1 MRVPG
6 WMWPRSLGRL
16 DVEAGL
22 RAGICVL
29 VPLLALLLAGVPHLS
44 AYVAFAA
51 FTSLYG
57 RSEAYR
63 FRWITVSTAGAT
75 LLLIIAAA
83 MLVALLGGPPVA
95 TVIGLILV
103 SALGVVL
110 SSVMGWVPF
119 GSVFFVFAFAVIS
132 SIPLTAGE
140 FWPRYALSVGTV
152 IFCVLVALLGWLPR
166 RVRGGH
172 RRHLQ
177 RLRKVT
183 RTPAALRDP
192 VVWLHAG
199 ETALGVVTA
208 LLLAA
213 GLGLSH
219 SYWAAVA
226 VAACMPRPHAPWQVT
241 RIAHRILGTAV
252 GVVVTGLILLAEPSI
267 AVTIVIAS
275 VCQVLAELFV
285 GQVYWFALLF
295 ITPLALLVWQLS
307 APAPVSLILT
317 HRVLDTTNGG
327 AVALVLVLAGTGAAV
342 TWQEQRRRN
351 ANGAA
356 ART

>member
-1 MRVPG
+1 MG
-6 WMWPRSLGRL
+6 
-16 DVEAGL
+16 
-22 RAGICVL
+22 
-29 VPLLALLLAGVPHLS
+29 
-44 AYVAFAA
+44 
-51 FTSLYG
+51 
-57 RSEAYR
+57 
-63 FRWITVSTAGAT
+63 TAGGT
-75 LLLIIAAA
+75 FLLIIAAA
-83 MLVALLGGPPVA
+83 ILVALLGGPPVA
-95 TVIGLILV
+95 TMIGLILV
-103 SALGVVL
+103 SGLGVVL

-219 SYWAAVA
+219 SSWAAVA
-226 VAACMPRPHAPWQVT
+226 VAACMPRPHAPRQVT

-252 GVVVTGLILLAEPSI
+252 GVVVTGLILLAEPST

-285 GQVYWFALLF
+285 GQVYWFALL
-295 ITPLALLVWQLS
+295 VGQLS

-317 HRVLDTTNGG
+317 HRVLDTTIGG
-327 AVALVLVLAGTGAAV
+327 TVALVLVLAGTGAAV
-342 TWQEQRRRN
+342 TWQEHRKRT
-351 ANGAA
+351 ADEAA

>member
-1 MRVPG
+1 MDAVRVPG

-29 VPLLALLLAGVPHLS
+29 VTLLALLLGGVPHLS

-63 FRWITVSTAGAT
+63 SRWVTVSTVGAT
-75 LLLIIAAA
+75 FLLIIAAA
-83 MLVALLGGPPVA
+83 MLVALLGGPPIA
-95 TVIGLILV
+95 TVIGLIIV
-103 SALGVVL
+103 SGLGVVL

-132 SIPLTAGE
+132 SIPLTAGD
-140 FWPRYALSVGTV
+140 FWPRFALSAGTV
-152 IFCVLVALLGWLPR
+152 IFCVLVALLGRLPR

-177 RLRKVT
+177 QLRKVT

-199 ETALGVVTA
+199 ETA
-208 LLLAA
+208 
-213 GLGLSH
+213 
-219 SYWAAVA
+219 
-226 VAACMPRPHAPWQVT
+226 R
-241 RIAHRILGTAV
+241 
-252 GVVVTGLILLAEPSI
+252 
-267 AVTIVIAS
+267 
-275 VCQVLAELFV
+275 
-285 GQVYWFALLF
+285 YWFALLF
-295 ITPLALLVWQLS
+295 ITPLALLVGQLS

-317 HRVLDTTNGG
+317 HRVLDTTIGG

-342 TWQEQRRRN
+342 TWQEHRRRN
-351 ANGAA
+351 ADGAA
-356 ART
+356 ARI